1 MSQAK
6 QVFSIKVLIFQ
17 TNPSQNEFFH
27 VVEKTVWN
35 SADGGTWSEVDGCDT
50 LRMGDS
56 GTSGALR
63 LLSNKGEGCII
74 TLGVHKDKRWGDIIT
89 NLKNDQTACVINP
102 QYYSK
107 DHPNMEKQRERQLTS
122 YDTTDLQGR
131 KFSFE
136 YTVSEGHDLTVRVI
150 IA

>member
-1 MSQAK
+1 MSQSD
-6 QVFSIKVLIFQ
+6 QSYSIKVLIFQ
-17 TNPSQNEFFH
+17 TNPNRNQFFR

-35 SADGGTWSEVDGCDT
+35 YANGGTWGEVDGFDI
-50 LRMGDS
+50 LRMNGS

-63 LLSNKGEGCII
+63 LLSNEGEGCIV
-74 TLGVHKDKRWGDIIT
+74 TLGVHNYKRWGDIIT
-89 NLKNDQTACVINP
+89 NLKGDQTACVINP
-102 QYYSK
+102 EYYSK

-122 YDTTDLQGR
+122 YETTDLQGR

-136 YTVSEGHDLTVRVI
+136 YVEAEGHELTVRVI

>member
-1 MSQAK
+1 MSQLGQK
-6 QVFSIKVLIFQ
+6 YSIKVLIFQ
-17 TNPSQNEFFH
+17 TNPYQNEFFR

-35 SADGGTWSEVDGCDT
+35 LANGGTWSEVDGCNELEINDT
-50 LRMGDS
+50 

-63 LLSNKGEGCII
+63 LLSDKGQGCII
-74 TLGVHKDKRWGDIIT
+74 TLGVHNYKRWGDIIT
-89 NLKNDQTACVINP
+89 NLKQDQTACVINP

-122 YDTTDLQGR
+122 YETTDLQGR

-136 YTVSEGHDLTVRVI
+136 YVVADGSELTVRVI

>member
-1 MSQAK
+1 MSQVN
-6 QVFSIKVLIFQ
+6 QGYSIKVLVFQ
-17 TNPSQNEFFH
+17 TNPQQNEFFR

-35 SADGGTWSEVDGCDT
+35 FANGGTWSEVDGCDI
-50 LRMGDS
+50 LRMNGS

-63 LLSNKGEGCII
+63 LLSNKGQGCII
-74 TLGVHKDKRWGDIIT
+74 TLGVHNYKRWGDIIT
-89 NLKNDQTACVINP
+89 NLKQDQTACVINP

-107 DHPNMEKQRERQLTS
+107 DHPNMEKQRERQLAS
-122 YDTTDLQGR
+122 YETTDLQGR

-136 YTVSEGHDLTVRVI
+136 YVVDEGHELTVRVI

>member
-1 MSQAK
+1 MSQTN
-6 QVFSIKVLIFQ
+6 QGYSIKVLIFQ
-17 TNPSQNEFFH
+17 TNPHQNEFFR

-35 SADGGTWSEVDGCDT
+35 YANGGTWSEVDGCDI
-50 LRMGDS
+50 LRMNGS

-63 LLSNKGEGCII
+63 LLSNKGQGCII
-74 TLGVHKDKRWGDIIT
+74 TLGVHNYKRWGDIIT
-89 NLKNDQTACVINP
+89 NLKDDQTACVINP

-122 YDTTDLQGR
+122 FETTDLQGR

-136 YTVSEGHDLTVRVI
+136 YVVSDGHDLTVRVI